1 MLKRIE
7 MDPRERAERDADLRR
22 RDRTSAERAD
32 RRVPEGLDR
41 GQDPD
46 GLAPE
51 IRRLYDGKPEPIV
64 EEWPCRTGCGE
75 TIGMTKG
82 AIAAAR
88 ESVRTLGIKP
98 PPQRHEIMLCATCR
112 ERTVARGPA
121 QRALELGGG
130 S

>member
-1 MLKRIE
+1 VTRRIE

-22 RDRTSAERAD
+22 RDRSLSERAD

-46 GLAPE
+46 GLAPG
-51 IRRLYDGKPEPIV
+51 IRKLYDAPREPVV
-64 EEWPCRTGCGE
+64 EQWPCRTGCGA
-75 TIGMTKG
+75 TIGMTAS

-88 ESVRTLGIKP
+88 SSVRTLGIKP
-98 PPQRHEIMLCATCR
+98 PPTRNEIMLCGTCR
-112 ERTVARGPA
+112 EREVSRAPA
-121 QRALELGGG
+121 QRSLELGGD